1 MTAAERRSVVLE
13 AAERLFADRG
23 FAATTLDDVAAAAG
37 VTKPVVY
44 RHFASKRDLAM
55 FLLELHRDRLAA
67 APLDAMLAAPERAF
81 PERLD
86 AMLDA
91 WFAYV
96 EAHPFVRLLLQD
108 EGSDPVISALVTEL
122 HGRQRAA
129 DIALLREF
137 APHVPEA
144 EHEALG
150 ELIRVSL
157 SGLGLWVLDRD
168 PADADPADAGAAKA
182 ALRRTF
188 LALVAE
194 GGRSGDRRDDI
205 TSEGS
210 PTTT

>member
-1 MTAAERRSVVLE
+1 MTAVERRSVVLE

-67 APLDAMLAAPERAF
+67 APLEALLSAPGLPF

-96 EAHPFVRLLLQD
+96 EAHPFVRLLLHD
-108 EGSDPVISALVTEL
+108 EGSDPVISALVSEL

-129 DIALLREF
+129 DVALLREF
-137 APHVPEA
+137 APHIPED

-150 ELIRVSL
+150 EVIRVSL
-157 SGLGLWVLDRD
+157 SGLGLWVLDGA
-168 PADADPADAGAAKA
+168 PTDAGPAKA

-188 LALVAE
+188 LALIA
-194 GGRSGDRRDDI
+194 SG
-205 TSEGS
+205 
-210 PTTT
+210 P